1 MIIFKHTVLLYL
13 IEKFTKSKNT
23 CYIFGNKKKAKN
35 SPLNYLKTVLSTYF
49 MSFFTVFTI

>member
-1 MIIFKHTVLLYL
+1 MIIIKHTVLLYL
-13 IEKFTKSKNT
+13 IEKFTNGKNT

-49 MSFFTVFTI
+49 MSFFTVFII